1 MSDVVRISITAGL
14 LATWIEEQITWARE
28 KIVISIILG
37 TVTVIY
43 LKQDIFN
50 EINIRLRVR

>member
-37 TVTVIY
+37 TITVIY

>member
-1 MSDVVRISITAGL
+1 MVRISITAGL

-37 TVTVIY
+37 TITVIY